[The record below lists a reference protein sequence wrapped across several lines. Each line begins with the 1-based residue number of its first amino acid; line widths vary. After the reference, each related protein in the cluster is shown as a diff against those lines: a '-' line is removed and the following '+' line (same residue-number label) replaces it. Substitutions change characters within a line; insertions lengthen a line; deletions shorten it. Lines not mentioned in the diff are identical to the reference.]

1 MTSISHN
8 PVLIIGGSG
17 FVGSQAA
24 ATLRKLYPD
33 LPIAIGGRDM
43 TKAGAVAS
51 KLGRASPVAVD
62 LARADLRQPD
72 TARFSAVVLFVYDD
86 SLNAMRYAQA
96 HRLPCLSISTGI
108 HEMAPEVALY
118 AHHPAAAPVVMG
130 SGWLAGAVALAARH
144 FAGDFSAID
153 TIEITGLLD
162 DQDLGGP
169 AAEGDYVRLTAL
181 PQTLILD
188 DGRWR
193 WMPTGEQGRS
203 LVSVDGRRLSALT
216 YSPLDVVTLAAWT
229 GARTVRFDFV
239 LGETAS
245 RRRGEPFSTEVAIE
259 IIGEPRDG
267 GTRTRRYELVH
278 PKGQAP
284 VTALAVSLAVERLLG
299 LADGQ
304 PAAPGF
310 YFPETLIDADYAVR
324 RFEEFGLQVS
334 RPHS

>member
-1 MTSISHN
+1 MTSTFHD

-24 ATLRKLYPD
+24 ATLRELHPD

-43 TKAGAVAS
+43 TNAGAVAS
-51 KLGRASPVAVD
+51 KLGQANPVAID
-62 LARADLRQPD
+62 LARADLGQPD

-86 SLNAMRYAQA
+86 GLNAMRYAQA
-96 HRLPCLSISTGI
+96 HRLPYLSISTGI
-108 HEMAPEVALY
+108 HEMGPEVALY
-118 AHHPAAAPVVMG
+118 AQSPSAAAVVMG
-130 SGWLAGAVALAARH
+130 SGWLAGAVALATRH
-144 FAGDFSAID
+144 FAREFSSVD

-169 AAEGDYVRLTAL
+169 AAEADYVRLIAL
-181 PQTLILD
+181 PETLVLEN
-188 DGRWR
+188 GRWR
-193 WMPTGEQGRS
+193 WTPTGDQGRI
-203 LVSVDGRRLSALT
+203 LMSVDGRRMSALT
-216 YSPLDVVTLAAWT
+216 YSPLDVITLAAAT

-245 RRRGEPFSTEVAIE
+245 RRRGEPFSTEVAID
-259 IIGEPRDG
+259 ITGEPRNG
-267 GTRTRRYELVH
+267 GPGTRRHQLVH

-299 LADGQ
+299 LAGGG
-304 PAAPGF
+304 PAAPGL
-310 YFPETLIDADYAVR
+310 YFPETLIDAGYAMR

-334 RPHS
+334 SPGS